1 MAIRVAINGFG
12 RIGRNFLKAAL
23 RSEEFRKNFEVVA
36 VNDLTD
42 AKTLAYLFKY
52 DSVFGRFNGKLAVKD
67 NALVI
72 EDWEMAV
79 LSTAD
84 PAQLPWSKM
93 DIDIVLESTGRYTDR
108 EGASKHLAAGA
119 RKVVISA
126 PAKKPDITIV
136 MGVNHDKYDPSKH
149 HIVSNAS
156 CTTNAFAPVVKVL
169 HENFGIVEGMM
180 TTVHAYTNDQR
191 ILDLVHK
198 DLRRAR
204 AAALNIIPTSTG
216 AAQAIFEVYP
226 ELTGK
231 LSALAIRVPV
241 ADGSLVDFVALLQR
255 EVTKEEMDAAFKRAA
270 EGELKGILEYTEDP
284 IVSADVIGNPHSA
297 IYDALA
303 SGVVGGKGNMVKV
316 LAWYDNE
323 WGYSCRLVD
332 LMVYMAE
339 KGIRA

>member
-1 MAIRVAINGFG
+1 M
-12 RIGRNFLKAAL
+12 KAAL
-23 RSEEFRKNFEVVA
+23 KNEEFRKNFEVVA

-67 NALVI
+67 NTLVV

-79 LSTAD
+79 LNAAD

-149 HIVSNAS
+149 HIISNAS

-241 ADGSLVDFVALLQR
+241 ADGSLVDFVALLQK
-255 EVTKEEMDAAFKRAA
+255 EVSKEEMNAAFKRAA

-284 IVSADVIGNPHSA
+284 IVSSDIIGNPHSA

-303 SGVVGGKGNMVKV
+303 SDVVGGKGNMVKV

-332 LMVYMAE
+332 LMVYMARR
-339 KGIRA
+339 GIRA

>member
-1 MAIRVAINGFG
+1 
-12 RIGRNFLKAAL
+12 LKAAL
-23 RSEEFRKNFEVVA
+23 KNEEFRKNFEVVA

-67 NALVI
+67 NTLVV

-79 LSTAD
+79 LNAAD

-149 HIVSNAS
+149 HIISNAS

-241 ADGSLVDFVALLQR
+241 ADGSLVDFVALLQK
-255 EVTKEEMDAAFKRAA
+255 EVSKEEMNAAFKRAA

-284 IVSADVIGNPHSA
+284 IVSSDIIGNPHSA

-303 SGVVGGKGNMVKV
+303 SDVVGGKGNMVKV

-332 LMVYMAE
+332 LMVYMARR
-339 KGIRA
+339 GIRA